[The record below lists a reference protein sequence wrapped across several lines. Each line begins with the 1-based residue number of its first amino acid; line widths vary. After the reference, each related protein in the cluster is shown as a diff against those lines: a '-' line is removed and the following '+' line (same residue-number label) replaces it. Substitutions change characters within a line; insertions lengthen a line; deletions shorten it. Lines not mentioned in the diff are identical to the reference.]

1 MPRRRTARTSTR
13 RRNPDHEPDTIRQS
27 VIDEMAL
34 AVAEGR
40 GNAAVGLLADAVQHD
55 RYARASVALARLES
69 ILGYRT
75 EEIRAIQRRLAGEML
90 NAVPRYAS
98 IGATDQIFR
107 AYSRL

>member
-1 MPRRRTARTSTR
+1 MPRRPARKPTR
-13 RRNPDHEPDTIRQS
+13 RRNPDYEPDSIRQS

-40 GNAAVGLLADAVQHD
+40 GNAAVGLLADAVHHD

-75 EEIRAIQRRLAGEML
+75 AEIRAIQKRIAGEML
-90 NAVPRYAS
+90 DAVPQYAS
-98 IGATDQIFR
+98 TGATYQIYR